1 MSKQEETYFL
11 VKLFGGFCGAFFL
24 FLVIVNLPQPGDY
37 KSPQTVSRA
46 ATPKPTPVRSYRNTV
61 SSTPSRT
68 YKSNYG
74 TSSKKLGGASNP
86 FTQADGYNEE
96 DALIYGILKANG
108 YSHEDSA
115 RAVINSAW

>member
-37 KSPQTVSRA
+37 KSPQAVSRT
-46 ATPKPTPVRSYRNTV
+46 ATTKPAPA
-61 SSTPSRT
+61 PSRT
-68 YKSNYG
+68 YKSNYR
-74 TSSKKLGGASNP
+74 TSSQKLGGESNP